1 VIGRARTHRGP
12 VIVALVASL
21 QACAST
27 ATPLPDP
34 TGAPTAATAAPTSAT
49 ASPATASPS
58 VVPTAAET
66 LAPTAAGTLPTPA
79 PASPE
84 QPSGAVGTPALD
96 RLRVSF
102 TPFVDGLDSPV
113 FLTHA
118 GDGSGVLYIVEQGGR
133 ILTVE
138 ASGAAGDA
146 PFLDIAERIQS
157 GGEQGLLGLAF
168 HPDYPTDDR
177 FFVMYTAS
185 SGGANTIAEF
195 RAPDGVGDPASERVL
210 LAVEDFAGNHNGGM
224 VAFGADGYLY
234 AGTGDGGGGGDP
246 QRNGQD
252 PGALLGKILRIDI
265 DSGDPYGSPADN
277 PGASGG
283 ELAPEVWALGLRN
296 PWRFSFDRLTGDLWI
311 GDVGQG
317 AWEEIDAQPA
327 GAGGRNYGW
336 NLMEGPDCFG
346 GGDCDMEGLTLP
358 VAAYG
363 RGEGACVVIGGY
375 VYRGDS
381 EPEAHGTYL
390 YADVCTG
397 QFWGLDAAAALRD
410 GSAQPVELVVG
421 EPGLSSFGEDEAG
434 ELYAVGLGGSV
445 ASLELTTAD

>member
-1 VIGRARTHRGP
+1 
-12 VIVALVASL
+12 VALVAIL
-21 QACAST
+21 QACAGT

-34 TGAPTAATAAPTSAT
+34 TAAPTSTRTSPASDGPTAAPT
-49 ASPATASPS
+49 
-58 VVPTAAET
+58 
-66 LAPTAAGTLPTPA
+66 LPTSA
-79 PASPE
+79 PSSPE
-84 QPSGAVGTPALD
+84 QPSGPIGTPAID

-102 TPFVDGLDSPV
+102 TPFADGLDSPV

-133 ILTVE
+133 IVTAD

-146 PFLDIAERIQS
+146 PFLDIAERIRS

-168 HPDYPTDDR
+168 HPDYPADDR

-185 SGGANTIAEF
+185 NGGANTIAEF
-195 RAPDGVGDPASERVL
+195 HAPDGVGDPASERVL
-210 LAVEDFAGNHNGGM
+210 LAIEDFAGNHNGGM

-265 DSGDPYGSPADN
+265 EGGDPYGIPADN

-296 PWRFSFDRLTGDLWI
+296 PWRFSFDRRTGDLWI

-317 AWEEIDAQPA
+317 AWEEVDAQPA
-327 GAGGRNYGW
+327 GEGGGNFGW
-336 NLMEGPDCFG
+336 NIMEGPDCFG
-346 GGDCDMEGLTLP
+346 GGECDTEGLTLP

-363 RGEGACVVIGGY
+363 RGEGGCVVIGGY
-375 VYRGDS
+375 VYRGDAQ
-381 EPEAHGTYL
+381 PDAHGTYL

-410 GSAQPVELVVG
+410 GSAQPVELLVG
-421 EPGLSSFGEDEAG
+421 DPALSSFGEDEAG

-445 ASLELTTAD
+445 TRLELTTAD